1 MSDVEEIPV
10 QEPVPEEGLHRSA
23 VHRKLGGVAGGIGER
38 FEVDANI
45 VRVVFVVL
53 TCLWGLGAAIYLA
66 MWALVPAS
74 GTTYGSNDEL
84 PDESRAKRF
93 GLRSLALIA
102 AALCVGLI
110 FASVALGGPGLAK
123 GISLAWLVFLVVLA
137 VLSLRRPVRR
147 LSFTRL
153 IAGLFIGVLSI
164 VILASGALLVY
175 VSSAG
180 TPVSGGIGQKIYEPT
195 SIGEVHPTY
204 RLAFGDMTI
213 DLRSVNFARH
223 TVSVTATV
231 AAGDLTIEIPP
242 GVRVNLVAQS
252 GSNNID
258 YPFGEKSFFADAGST
273 SALSNL
279 NLKVGVG
286 IGTISFYRGAPGAW
300 LPGQ

>member
-1 MSDVEEIPV
+1 MSDVEQIPV
-10 QEPVPEEGLHRSA
+10 QEPVPEEGLHRSK
-23 VHRKLGGVAGGIGER
+23 VNRKLGGVAGGIGER

-74 GTTYGSNDEL
+74 GTTYASNDEF

-93 GLRSLALIA
+93 GLRSVVLIA

-110 FASVALGGPGLAK
+110 FTSVALGGPGFGK

-164 VILASGALLVY
+164 VILASGALLAY

-180 TPVSGGIGQKIYEPT
+180 TPVSGGIGQKIYQPT
-195 SIGEVHPTY
+195 SLGEVHRTY
-204 RLAFGDMTI
+204 RLAFGDMSI
-213 DLRSVNFARH
+213 DLRDVNFAQH
-223 TVSVTATV
+223 SVSVTATV
-231 AAGDLTIEIPP
+231 AAGVLTIEVPP

-258 YPFGEKSFFADAGST
+258 YPLGEKSFFADAGPA

-286 IGTISFYRGAPGAW
+286 IGTIDLYRAAPGAW
-300 LPGQ
+300 PTVQ

>member
-10 QEPVPEEGLHRSA
+10 QEPVPEEGLHRST

-38 FEVDANI
+38 FEIDANI

-74 GTTYGSNDEL
+74 GTTYASNDEL

-93 GLRSLALIA
+93 GLRSIVLIA

-110 FASVALGGPGLAK
+110 FVSVALGGPGFGK

-164 VILASGALLVY
+164 VILASGALLAY

-180 TPVSGGIGQKIYEPT
+180 TPVSGGIGQRIYEPT
-195 SIGEVHPTY
+195 SLSEVHRTY
-204 RLAFGDMTI
+204 RLAIGKMTI
-213 DLRSVNFARH
+213 DLRDVSFAQQ

-231 AAGDLTIEIPP
+231 AAGDLTIEVPP

-252 GSNNID
+252 GSNHIN
-258 YPFGEKSFFADAGST
+258 YPFGERSFFVNAAST
-273 SALSNL
+273 SALANL

-286 IGTISFYRGAPGAW
+286 IGTINFYRGAPGAW